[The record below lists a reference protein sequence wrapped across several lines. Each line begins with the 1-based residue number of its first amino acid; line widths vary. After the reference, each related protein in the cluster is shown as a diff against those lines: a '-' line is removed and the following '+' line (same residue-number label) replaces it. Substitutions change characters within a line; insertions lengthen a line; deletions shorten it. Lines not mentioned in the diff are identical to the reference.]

1 MSKKVKKAA
10 KKAPKP
16 PKVPKTR
23 TSKIEKPY
31 NAGTFSTAAFW
42 NFIRQALRK
51 RTLVW
56 KPIQNAR
63 KAAKR
68 PYVGD
73 NKRRSVAYECSNC
86 HLLWSSDEIAV
97 HHKVNAGKLTCKEDL
112 PDFVM
117 NLFCEESLL
126 EVLCHPCHLQ
136 KHKN

>member
-1 MSKKVKKAA
+1 MKKKAIKPKKVKKS
-10 KKAPKP
+10 
-16 PKVPKTR
+16 KV
-23 TSKIEKPY
+23 EKPY
-31 NAGTFSTAAFW
+31 NAGTFSEAAFW
-42 NFIRQALRK
+42 NFIRQALRR

-86 HLLWSSDEIAV
+86 HNLFASNEISV

-117 NLFCEESLL
+117 NLFCEENLL
-126 EVLCHPCHLQ
+126 CVLCKNCHDLH
-136 KHKN
+136 HKQENNGK